1 MAPVAIG
8 LSEAFPLGPKVPL
21 QPERAA
27 FELPD
32 ATQLVARV
40 DDQVIV
46 VVV

>member
-8 LSEAFPLGPKVPL
+8 VSVALPLGPKVPV
-21 QPERAA
+21 QPERAE
-27 FELPD
+27 FVPPD